1 MNGMVPPRT
10 NKNRQAQIASRLH
23 ITAVRSG
30 NPDQAGAFFNPFS
43 IADAEITNWQ
53 LDEICF

>member
-1 MNGMVPPRT
+1 MAYFLLAQN
-10 NKNRQAQIASRLH
+10 NNRQAQIASRLH

-43 IADAEITNWQ
+43 VANAETANWQ
-53 LDEICF
+53 LDEF